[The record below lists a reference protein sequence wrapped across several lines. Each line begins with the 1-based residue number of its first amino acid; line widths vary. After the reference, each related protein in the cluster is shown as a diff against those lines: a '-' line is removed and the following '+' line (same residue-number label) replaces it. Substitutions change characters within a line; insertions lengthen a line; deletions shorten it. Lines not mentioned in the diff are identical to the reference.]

1 VTGSVLA
8 AAAAAGTP
16 SALVAG
22 DIAAP
27 LPPGCRAGIA
37 LADLAGGDGPARCD
51 PARWLAEAAT
61 RLARDPAVAGE

>member
-1 VTGSVLA
+1 VLA

-37 LADLAGGDGPARCD
+37 LADLAGGAGPARGD
-51 PARWLAEAAT
+51 PARWLVAAGWL
-61 RLARDPAVAGE
+61 LARDPAVAGS